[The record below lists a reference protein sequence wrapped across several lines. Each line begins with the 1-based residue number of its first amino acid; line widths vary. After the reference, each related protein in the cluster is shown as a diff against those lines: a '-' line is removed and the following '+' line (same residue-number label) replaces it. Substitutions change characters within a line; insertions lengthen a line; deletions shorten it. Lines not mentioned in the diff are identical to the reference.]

1 MTVYSSSNWIYAIE
15 NPKAA
20 YMNYTPTLF
29 DISNVFG
36 SDVMVNWVAT
46 NVLAIWYVKP
56 DTNPQ
61 IYDQAIQWAK
71 MWSRMNKNYTIGELT
86 LFFARCQA
94 GKYFLGNRLDITR
107 IGNVFEEK
115 FKAERASELNRYISE
130 RTNAERERR
139 EMEDMANSVTYEE
152 YKQMHPEFDP
162 NGALAKLFGGDTS
175 DIVHSH
181 Q

>member
-1 MTVYSSSNWIYAIE
+1 MAVYSSANWKYAIE
-15 NPKAA
+15 NPKGA

-29 DISNVFG
+29 DIANLFG
-36 SDVMVNWVAT
+36 KEVMEQWVTT
-46 NVLAIWYVKP
+46 NVMAIWYVKP

-61 IYDQAIQWAK
+61 VYDQAKAWAK
-71 MWSRMNKNYTIGELT
+71 MWARMNKNFTIGELT

-130 RTNAERERR
+130 KTNAEREQR
-139 EMEDMANSVTYEE
+139 ERDDLANSVTYEE
-152 YKQMHPEFDP
+152 YKQMHPNFDP

-175 DIVHSH
+175 DITHSH

>member
-1 MTVYSSSNWIYAIE
+1 MAVYSSANWKYAIE
-15 NPKAA
+15 NPKGA

-29 DISNVFG
+29 DIANLFG
-36 SDVMVNWVAT
+36 KEVMEQWVTT
-46 NVLAIWYVKP
+46 NVMAIWYVKP

-61 IYDQAIQWAK
+61 VYDQAKTWAR
-71 MWSRMNKNYTIGELT
+71 MWARMNKNFTIGELT

-94 GKYFLGNRLDITR
+94 GKYFFGNRLDITR
-107 IGNVFEEK
+107 IGYVFEEK

-130 RTNAERERR
+130 KTNAEREQR
-139 EMEDMANSVTYEE
+139 EREDLANSVTYEE
-152 YKQMHPEFDP
+152 YKQMHPNFDP

-175 DIVHSH
+175 DITHSH

>member
-1 MTVYSSSNWIYAIE
+1 MTDNLPNNKQCETSLSKPQQTTPTCLSQWMEKFSTPSRLMQVYSSANWVYAIE
-15 NPKAA
+15 NPKGA

-36 SDVMVNWVAT
+36 ADTMVNWVAT
-46 NVLAIWYVKP
+46 NVMAIWYVKP
-56 DTNPQ
+56 DNNPQ
-61 IYDQAIQWAK
+61 IYDQAKAWAK

-115 FKAERASELNRYISE
+115 FKAERASELKQYI
-130 RTNAERERR
+130 
-139 EMEDMANSVTYEE
+139 
-152 YKQMHPEFDP
+152 
-162 NGALAKLFGGDTS
+162 
-175 DIVHSH
+175 
-181 Q
+181 